1 MKKSQKQLL
10 SVLFHLAVLG
20 CMVMLFDLVKP
31 LFDKLNLGALV
42 SSGEKKEESVEKASS
57 DKIVK
62 PVEKVSSA
70 KTDIPAVPE
79 KSDTGGGGKKITG
92 GTTMADLMAQKAE
105 QQRKKAE
112 ALKKKEE

>member
-31 LFDKLNLGALV
+31 LIDKLNLGALV
-42 SSGEKKEESVEKASS
+42 SSGEIKE
-57 DKIVK
+57 K
-62 PVEKVSSA
+62 PVEKVSSDI
-70 KTDIPAVPE
+70 KEIPAVSGKP
-79 KSDTGGGGKKITG
+79 DTGGGGKKITG

-112 ALKKKEE
+112 ELKKKEE